1 MWVKVYD
8 RFLSGSMRK
17 LQPDE
22 RSVFIDLLLVAAHS
36 ETPGIVQAAPGVPW
50 TDAQLARMLVV
61 SKPLLRRA
69 CKRLAEVGTISVD
82 DRGLIH
88 IANWSRYQSDSLRV
102 MSYRGQGRLR
112 LDEPPKLTDEV
123 TPSVTKKVTP
133 NVTATERERDLRT
146 PPPTPPRRSSAHK
159 ARLKSPRKGWAEQ
172 SSQGEPVC
180 SP

>member
-1 MWVKVYD
+1 MWVKVHNK
-8 RFLSGSMRK
+8 FLSGSMRK

-50 TDAQLARMLVV
+50 TDAQLARMLVI
-61 SKPLLRRA
+61 SKSLLRRA

-88 IANWSRYQSDSLRV
+88 VANWSRYQSDSLRV

-112 LDEPPKLTDEV
+112 LDDAPKLTDEV
-123 TPSVTKKVTP
+123 TPSVTKKVTA
-133 NVTATERERDLRT
+133 NVTALERERDLRP
-146 PPPTPPRRSSAHK
+146 PPPTPPRGSSAHK
-159 ARLKSPRKGWAEQ
+159 ARLKTGRKGWAPQ
-172 SSQGEPVC
+172 STGDLPG
-180 SP
+180 

>member
-8 RFLSGSMRK
+8 KFLSGSMRR
-17 LQPDE
+17 LEPAE

-50 TDAQLARMLVV
+50 TDAQLARMLVI

-88 IANWSRYQSDSLRV
+88 VANWSRYQSDSLRV
-102 MSYRGQGRLR
+102 MSYRGQARLR
-112 LDEPPKLTDEV
+112 LDDAPKLTREV
-123 TPSVTKKVTP
+123 TPSVTKKVTAD
-133 NVTATERERDLRT
+133 VTALERERDLRRSPLSS
-146 PPPTPPRRSSAHK
+146 PPLGSSHVKSAGAAGGHEKGNTHK
-159 ARLKSPRKGWAEQ
+159 GKIS
-172 SSQGEPVC
+172 
-180 SP
+180 